1 MISKFQTTLGYVVK
15 TVLKIIQWL
24 DKGQRALLV
33 KCLLPRHSDLEFD
46 ISTLV
51 NVGANVIVTH
61 ALGKKH

>member
-1 MISKFQTTLGYVVK
+1 MA
-15 TVLKIIQWL
+15 
-24 DKGQRALLV
+24 GQRAKSFV
-33 KCLLPRHSDLEFD
+33 GKVLLPRHSDLAFD